1 MADGQVILLNI
12 ESVETKIIKGTDE
25 EGNPTQTAKM
35 TVKDVSGKKYSYF
48 VDEADGNFG
57 QGLCA
62 GNRVYA
68 WTWDKESTF
77 KGKRV
82 VYHNIGKPRDDVP
95 PVPPLDTKGIP
106 ISPPLIMPSITQAF
120 PSPFITDKMPEPPIP
135 FYAEQPP
142 EQTQTKG
149 NGDEHK
155 PYTSDKDTKIRWMNA
170 MNNAVQIVAG
180 LDLKKLGEPQI
191 KNYIIE
197 YANFFNTLEAGMSM
211 DTLPISK
218 SQTIKLHE
226 IAKSYGLN
234 REDKHAILK
243 AITGRTIGKTTDLTF
258 NEAVECILQ
267 FDNIMKKGDVFNKP
281 TTPVPVKETPSVFDE
296 EYDGTLPF

>member
-1 MADGQVILLNI
+1 MSDGAVILLTI

-35 TVKDVSGKKYSYF
+35 TIKDVSGKKYSYF

-57 QGLCA
+57 QSLSA

-77 KGKRV
+77 RGKRV
-82 VYHNIGKPRDDVP
+82 VYHNISKPREDMPPVPAINAQGIPVSPPPASKLPEPPAGFFTDVP
-95 PVPPLDTKGIP
+95 PEV
-106 ISPPLIMPSITQAF
+106 QEA
-120 PSPFITDKMPEPPIP
+120 
-135 FYAEQPP
+135 
-142 EQTQTKG
+142 TKG
-149 NGDEHK
+149 NGDKHV

-197 YANFFNTLEAGMSM
+197 YANFFNTLEAGMTI

-218 SQTIKLHE
+218 SQIIKLHE
-226 IAKSYGLN
+226 IAESFGLN
-234 REDKHAILK
+234 REDYHTVLK
-243 AITGRTIGKTTDLTF
+243 AITRRNIAKTTDLTY
-258 NEAVECILQ
+258 NNAVNCILQ
-267 FDNIMKKGDVFNKP
+267 FDAVMKKGDTFNKP
-281 TTPVPVKETPSVFDE
+281 TAQAPVAPQQDE
-296 EYDGTLPF
+296 NNDDGYNSELPF